1 MCLMLLTFGQEC
13 RRPGMK
19 KINLNELTLDNI
31 DQWPLPAKAGAIAIV
46 SLLVI
51 LIGYW
56 FIAKGNF
63 EQYEVLKKEE
73 SELKNKFEFR
83 QRQASNLMAYRD
95 QMQKMQERFGNM
107 LRKLPTENEM
117 PGLLEDISKTGI
129 ATGLSFELFAPKS
142 EVPHDFYI
150 EVPIEIAVVGGYHE
164 LAVFLSRVAQLD
176 RIVTI
181 HDIVIEHASK
191 ERQRGKDEMVLVMK
205 MTAKIYRYNTLDKTA
220 GNNDKSP

>member
-1 MCLMLLTFGQEC
+1 
-13 RRPGMK
+13 MK
-19 KINLNELTLDNI
+19 EINLNELTLDNI
-31 DQWPLPAKAGAIAIV
+31 DQWPLPVKAGAIVIV

-51 LIGYW
+51 LMGYW

-63 EQYEVLKKEE
+63 EQYEILKNEE
-73 SELKNKFEFR
+73 RELKNKFELK

-95 QMQKMQERFGNM
+95 QMQKMQTRFGDM

-117 PGLLEDISKTGI
+117 PGLLEDISKTGT
-129 ATGLSFELFAPKS
+129 ATGLSFELFAPKA

-150 EVPIEIAVVGGYHE
+150 EVPIEIAVVGRYHE

-181 HDIVIEHASK
+181 HELVIEHAPK
-191 ERQRGKDEMVLVMK
+191 EQQREDEMVLIMK
-205 MTAKIYRYNTLDKTA
+205 MTAKIYRYNTPDETA
-220 GNNDKSP
+220 ENNDKAP